1 MGNIKQ
7 IKIEPI
13 ASNSFAGLQEKID
26 TIQISSREEVI
37 PERTRISVD
46 VSHEMSEMIK
56 DYAYHSGMTQKEVI
70 VHILEQDFKK
80 NKPKERPQEVK
91 DRTEKRIDRRRR
103 KYK

>member
-1 MGNIKQ
+1 
-7 IKIEPI
+7 
-13 ASNSFAGLQEKID
+13 
-26 TIQISSREEVI
+26 
-37 PERTRISVD
+37 
-46 VSHEMSEMIK
+46 MIK